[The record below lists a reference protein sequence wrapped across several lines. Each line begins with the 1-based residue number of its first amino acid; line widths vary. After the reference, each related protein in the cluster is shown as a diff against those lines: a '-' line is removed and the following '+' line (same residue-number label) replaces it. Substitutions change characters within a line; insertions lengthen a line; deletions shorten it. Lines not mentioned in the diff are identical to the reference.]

1 MVIKRVHALECM
13 RLQGWDLAFWK
24 NEKSPLSMHFTGDDL
39 QDLSGNMW
47 NAFSYLRVKIAAVG
61 CVDWG
66 RAEEMKAAEKAKEA
80 VTIDV
85 EESQDSDFDFQ
96 DDFDS

>member
-1 MVIKRVHALECM
+1 MLLIKRVHPLECM

-24 NEKSPLSMHFTGDDL
+24 DEKSPFSTHFKADDL
-39 QDLSGNMW
+39 QDFAGNMW

-66 RAEEMKAAEKAKEA
+66 RAEEMKAAEKAKE

-85 EESQDSDFDFQ
+85 EESQDSDFDFEENE
-96 DDFDS
+96 